1 MYYIIEDKETKLMIQ
16 VEQNCIIF
24 EKELLAI
31 KLAIKQSKME
41 TIQDLFFQKLLS
53 FLSYLW
59 SPTPHFIVTLMCSL
73 FMAFIWAYDYGLV
86 LDWCRTVHEDDAM

>member
-16 VEQNCIIF
+16 VEQNYIIF

-31 KLAIKQSKME
+31 KLAIQQSKME
-41 TIQDLFFQKLLS
+41 KIQDLFFQKLLS

-59 SPTPHFIVTLMCSL
+59 SPTPHLS
-73 FMAFIWAYDYGLV
+73 
-86 LDWCRTVHEDDAM
+86 